1 MFLIGHR
8 ALQKALR
15 KSGVPPSYRQQ
26 KNRQAYQVIP
36 KTREHL

>member
-15 KSGVPPSYRQQ
+15 KSGVPPSVRQQ
-26 KNRQAYQVIP
+26 KITPSQSSTFLFFN
-36 KTREHL
+36 